1 MKKIFLTAALSLTLV
16 SALAHADDK
25 TLDISYVKSPFNLQT
40 IVMKEHNLLEKQVAP
55 LGLQVK
61 WHEITSGAKQA
72 QALASGD
79 LDIGGVMNTSS
90 VLMANGEGNP
100 VEIIAGV
107 SRPTDTFA
115 IVAAKNGAKSI
126 ADLKGKKV
134 AGPKGTVLHQTLVAA
149 LVKNGLSMNDVQFIQ
164 MDLPQAFAA
173 LQSGEVD
180 AALLA
185 ASMVIKA
192 EQEGDK
198 VLATADGL
206 VVPKLV
212 MASSA
217 QVVKNHPDWIKAT
230 IAAHD
235 EAGAWIKNNTVEAI
249 ALGAKVQG
257 ISVADAQKLYDWSH
271 FTQRLNQGDIAS
283 MKDDIQFMIQND
295 MMRNDVDVNKI
306 ILPQAMEQ

>member
-1 MKKIFLTAALSLTLV
+1 MKKILLTTLFSALLS
-16 SALAHADDK
+16 SGLAHADDK
-25 TLDISYVKSPFNLQT
+25 TLDISYVKSPFNLQM
-40 IVMKEHNLLEKQVAP
+40 IVMKEHNLLEKQAES
-55 LGLQVK
+55 LGLNVE

-79 LDIGGVMNTSS
+79 LDIAGVMNTSS
-90 VLMANGEGNP
+90 VLMSNSEGNP
-100 VEIIAGV
+100 VMIIAGV

-115 IVAAKNGAKSI
+115 IVGAKNGVNSI
-126 ADLKGKKV
+126 AGLKGKKI

-149 LVKNGLSMNDVQFIQ
+149 LVKNGLSMNDVQFVQ

-173 LQSGEVD
+173 LQSSQVD

-185 ASMVIKA
+185 ATMVIKA
-192 EQEGDK
+192 EQEGAK
-198 VLATADGL
+198 VLTTASGL

-212 MASSA
+212 MASSDK
-217 QVVKNHPDWIKAT
+217 VVKKKPNWIKVV

-235 EAGAWIKNNTVEAI
+235 EASTWIEKNQSEAI

-257 ISVADAQKLYDWSH
+257 ISVEDAQKLYNRSH
-271 FTQRLNQGDIAS
+271 FTQRLNQDDITS
-283 MKDDIQFMIQND
+283 MKEDIQFMIENG
-295 MMRNDVDVNKI
+295 MIRNEIDVSNI